1 MTQERGN
8 MENNLHFSEE
18 FIENSLLN
26 VVFLDREMNVDF
38 ISKAARDSFGLGPEE
53 AKGLDLYSFLHKY
66 FESTDRFEKLCNNS
80 DLFHI
85 LERNDKYYKT
95 KCCPVRIDKN
105 LIGFA
110 MVFSD
115 ITEDVNREKALQQR
129 TAFLNQI
136 IEFIP
141 DMLFVIDKNGT
152 VIVWNEAAE
161 EMTGVKKEDILGKKN
176 YEYAI
181 PIYGKRKPFLA
192 DYILEGKLPKAGEC
206 ISFEKNGDTLTG
218 ITDKAVLKGEKRVLW
233 GKASPFY
240 DGEGNLLGAIE
251 IIRDITKIKHM
262 WDELRELAERDPLT
276 GVFNRRQLM
285 ILLRRE
291 LERCKRT
298 RTPLTIFYI
307 DVDNLKEI
315 NDEFGHAEGDE
326 LLKNIAE
333 AFTKGLRK
341 VDIVARVGG
350 DEFVI
355 VIPSTNKRKA
365 EKIIERIR
373 IKLKEIS
380 KNKKYSVDFS
390 FGTYE
395 VNPLEP
401 TSVENVISIADERM
415 YRMKRTKK
423 E

>member
-1 MTQERGN
+1 

-26 VVFLDREMNVDF
+26 VVFLDKEMNIDF
-38 ISKAARDSFGLGPEE
+38 INRAARDSFGLSPGEV
-53 AKGLDLYSFLHKY
+53 KGLGLYSFLHKY
-66 FESTDRFEKLCNNS
+66 FKSTDGFEKLCNDS
-80 DLFHI
+80 DRFHI
-85 LERNDKYYKT
+85 LERNGKYYKT
-95 KCCPVRIDKN
+95 KCFPVRIDKN
-105 LIGFA
+105 LIGFTI
-110 MVFSD
+110 VFTD
-115 ITEDVNREKALQQR
+115 VTEDENREKTLQRR
-129 TAFLNQI
+129 TALLNQI

-141 DMLFVIDKNGT
+141 DMLLVLDKNGT

-161 EMTGVKKEDILGKKN
+161 EMTGVKKEDILGKN
-176 YEYAI
+176 NHEYAI
-181 PIYGKRKPFLA
+181 PIYGKKKPFLA
-192 DYILEGKLPKAGEC
+192 DYILNRGLPQTSEY
-206 ISFEKNGDTLTG
+206 ISFEKSGDTLTG

-240 DGEGNLLGAIE
+240 DGRGNLLGAIE
-251 IIRDITKIKHM
+251 IIRDVTDIKHM
-262 WDELRELAERDPLT
+262 EDELRSLAERDPLT

-307 DVDNLKEI
+307 DVDNLKDI
-315 NDEFGHAEGDE
+315 NDEFGHVEGDE

-341 VDIVARVGG
+341 VDIIARVGG

-355 VIPSTNKRKA
+355 VIPSTNKKEA

-390 FGTYE
+390 FGAYE
-395 VNPLEP
+395 VNPLES
-401 TSVENVISIADERM
+401 TSMENMISIADERM

-423 E
+423 EIK

>member
-1 MTQERGN
+1 
-8 MENNLHFSEE
+8 MENNLRFSEE

-26 VVFLDREMNVDF
+26 VVFLDKEMNVDF
-38 ISKAARDSFGLGPEE
+38 ISRAARDNFGLSPEE
-53 AKGLDLYSFLHKY
+53 VEGLDLYSFLHKY
-66 FESTDRFEKLCNNS
+66 FKGTDRFERLCNNS

-85 LERNDKYYKT
+85 LERNGKYYKT
-95 KCCPVRIDKN
+95 KCFPVRIHKN
-105 LIGFA
+105 LVGFA
-110 MVFSD
+110 IVFTD
-115 ITEDVNREKALQQR
+115 VTEDVNREKTLQRR
-129 TAFLNQI
+129 TVLLNWI

-141 DMLFVIDKNGT
+141 DMLFVLDKNGT

-192 DYILEGKLPKAGEC
+192 DYILNGRLPKTGEY
-206 ISFEKNGDTLTG
+206 ISFEKSGDTLTG

-251 IIRDITKIKHM
+251 IIRDVTDIKHM
-262 WDELRELAERDPLT
+262 EDELRSLAERDSLT

-307 DVDNLKEI
+307 DVDNLKDI
-315 NDEFGHAEGDE
+315 NDEFGHVEGDE

-333 AFTKGLRK
+333 AFMKGLRK
-341 VDIVARVGG
+341 VDIIARVGG

-373 IKLKEIS
+373 TRLKEIS

-390 FGTYE
+390 FGAYE
-395 VNPLEP
+395 VNPLES
-401 TSVENVISIADERM
+401 TSMENMISIADERM

-423 E
+423 EIK